1 MNDVTGL
8 AEYAVDMGDYSVVL
22 GWPTVYE
29 VPLCEAA
36 VFEERGIEVSPW
48 YQSLFRNPSEAWS
61 LRVAPQGSDFDAEAV
76 VSEALLPFV
85 PVSLVLTHSSM
96 WCRCVSVAHN
106 APGDGF
112 LIGERQPFARFWKE
126 SSFDIVPVFQEVA
139 VLWSLL
145 FGFRESFPPIA
156 GHIVSQGTVRMTY
169 GIETLAGSGTY
180 VVFFESLN
188 GDWLIVLG
196 DGAWG
201 WLRLEGGFVR
211 GGETVLSL
219 GQYLKRYLA
228 EIRSAYMAGHPGTV
242 TLDSFETFL

>member
-1 MNDVTGL
+1 MNGVIGL
-8 AEYAVDMGDYSVVL
+8 AEYAVDMGDYSVEL

-36 VFEERGIEVSPW
+36 VFAERGIEVGSW
-48 YQSLFRNPSEAWS
+48 YQSLIADASETWRR
-61 LRVAPQGSDFDAEAV
+61 RVAPQGNDLDAEGV

-96 WCRCVSVAHN
+96 WCRCASAAHN

-112 LIGERQPFARFWKE
+112 LIGERQPFESFWKE
-126 SSFDIVPVFQEVA
+126 SSFDICPAFQEVA

-156 GHIVSQGTVRMTY
+156 GNIVSQATVSMTSE
-169 GIETLAGSGTY
+169 IEPLAAGGTY

-196 DGAWG
+196 DGEWG
-201 WLRLEGGFVR
+201 WLRLDGGFVR
-211 GGETVLSL
+211 GGKTVSSL
-219 GQYLKRYLA
+219 GQHLKRYLGD
-228 EIRSAYMAGHPGTV
+228 IRSAYMAGHPGTV